1 MSLKPKRRL
10 MGRCDD
16 QVLFYA
22 ALFLACASVSS
33 FGGGALGLALFIIL
47 ALACPL
53 LSSSRPAAADT
64 PQECRS

>member
-16 QVLFYA
+16 QVLFCA
-22 ALFLACASVSS
+22 ALFLACASVTA
-33 FGGGALGLALFIIL
+33 FGGGALGLALFVAL

-53 LSSSRPAAADT
+53 LSSKRHGTTDT
-64 PQECRS
+64 TQECRS

>member
-10 MGRCDD
+10 MGCCDD
-16 QVLFYA
+16 QVLLYA

-33 FGGGALGLALFIIL
+33 FGGGALGLALFLTL

-53 LSSSRPAAADT
+53 LSPKLPGVTDTAQESR
-64 PQECRS
+64 

>member
-16 QVLFYA
+16 QVLLYA
-22 ALFLACASVSS
+22 GLFLACASISS
-33 FGGGALGLALFIIL
+33 FGSGVLGLSLFISL
-47 ALACPL
+47 ALICPL
-53 LSSSRPAAADT
+53 LSSNPPAADT